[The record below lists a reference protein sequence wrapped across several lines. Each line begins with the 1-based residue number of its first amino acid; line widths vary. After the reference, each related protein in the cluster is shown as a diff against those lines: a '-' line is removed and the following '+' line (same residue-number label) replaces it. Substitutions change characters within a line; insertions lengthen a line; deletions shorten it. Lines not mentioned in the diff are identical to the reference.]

1 MTSIDGYLWTAML
14 AAALSLRGNYLYVTN
29 ITLRRRDGKKKGGKP
44 ESLVCELNGNTQTH
58 TSSVWVIARYRTANV
73 QQFSLSG
80 ADKCLSEHTIK
91 QPPLLVRNC
100 LIWLRY
106 KCLSPICLLP
116 WILSDS
122 LLGVTAPGDRMRHT
136 ITFSKHVDTNT
147 AGNIWD
153 NVSAQ
158 LIQAL

>member
-91 QPPLLVRNC
+91 QPPLPVRNC

-106 KCLSPICLLP
+106 KCLSLVQFAFFLGSSLTLSWELQHQVTEWDIPLPLVNMWIRTLLET
-116 WILSDS
+116 S
-122 LLGVTAPGDRMRHT
+122 GTM
-136 ITFSKHVDTNT
+136 
-147 AGNIWD
+147 
-153 NVSAQ
+153 
-158 LIQAL
+158 